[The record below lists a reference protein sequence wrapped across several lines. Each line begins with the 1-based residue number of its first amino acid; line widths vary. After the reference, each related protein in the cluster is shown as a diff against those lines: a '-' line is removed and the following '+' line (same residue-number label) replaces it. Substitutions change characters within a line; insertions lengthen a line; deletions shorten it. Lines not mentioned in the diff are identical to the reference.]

1 MAADDSTPTTEGPE
15 TVEAAAQA
23 PDAPVNVPAPDP
35 VPQPTPTVGTGE
47 ASYGAPA
54 GSAAL
59 GGAGGPAVDPHP
71 EKLVGAA
78 FAGGLV
84 TAVFLKVLAKRKHS

>member
-1 MAADDSTPTTEGPE
+1 VSGPE
-15 TVEAAAQA
+15 PDEAAAQA
-23 PDAPVNVPAPDP
+23 PDAPVTAPDP
-35 VPQPTPTVGTGE
+35 SPQPTPTVGTGE

-59 GGAGGPAVDPHP
+59 GGAGTPAVDPNP
-71 EKLVGAA
+71 ERTVGAA

-84 TAVFLKVLAKRKHS
+84 AALILKGLARRKHA